1 MATRLN
7 KVLEH
12 LHRVLSPPGGELT
25 DGQLLARFVAVRD
38 EASFAALVRRH
49 GRMVLGVCRRM
60 LRHTQDAEDCF
71 QATFL
76 VLARKASVVRREAV
90 GSWLYAV
97 AYRTSLE
104 ARTVNARRR
113 ARERQVE
120 DMPHPEVMPGESQDW
135 RPWLDLELNRLPEK
149 YRAVI
154 VSCDLEGQSRKDAAH
169 SLGLAEGTISSRLA
183 RGRRLL
189 AKRLSRYGLSLSG
202 GALAAALSAGAASAH
217 ASASLVLATAK
228 AASGPVAAV
237 AASVGILTKGVLQA
251 MLLAKLKLAIGV
263 VMVMAALG
271 TTGLVY
277 RASGQSAPAQKR
289 PISEVEALRH
299 ENELLKL
306 NLEVVL
312 EKVRAQEAELRT
324 LRADA
329 KKAAA
334 GNKEVDR
341 QNSLNELLKSVV
353 AQQEQQTQA
362 LAAKELSEVKK
373 RQEDVVKAHQEVLRN
388 AQKLPH
394 KSDPLQEAEDALKA
408 LRDAR
413 DTESQRKAAD
423 KLDKALKSL
432 RDQRTREEPDRGSQ

>member
-12 LHRVLSPPGGELT
+12 LHRVLSPPGGGLT
-25 DGQLLARFVAVRD
+25 DGQLLARFVAARD
-38 EASFAALVRRH
+38 DASFAALVRRH
-49 GRMVLGVCRRM
+49 GPMVLGVCRRL

-76 VLARKASVVRREAV
+76 VLARKASVVRRDAV

-104 ARTVNARRR
+104 ARAIIARRR

-120 DMPHPEVMPGESQDW
+120 DMPHPEVLPAESQDW

-154 VSCDLEGQSRKDAAH
+154 VSCDLEGQSRRDAAR

-189 AKRLSRYGLSLSG
+189 AKRLSRYGIALSG
-202 GALAAALSAGAASAH
+202 GALAARLTEGSASSH
-217 ASASLVLATAK
+217 VPPSLVLATAK
-228 AASGPVAAV
+228 AASGPLSAV

-263 VMVMAALG
+263 VLVMAALG

-277 RASGQSAPAQKR
+277 RASGQSAQAPKR
-289 PISEVEALRH
+289 PMSELESLRH

-306 NLEVVL
+306 NLQVVL

-329 KKAAA
+329 KKAAVDD
-334 GNKEVDR
+334 KEVDR
-341 QNSLNELLKSVV
+341 QNSLNALLKSVV

-362 LAAKELSEVKK
+362 LAAKALLEAKK
-373 RQEDVVKAHQEVLRN
+373 RQEDVLKAHQEVLRN

-394 KSDPLQEAEDALKA
+394 KTDPLQDAEDALKA
-408 LRDAR
+408 LLDAR
-413 DTESQRKAAD
+413 DTDSSRKAAD

-432 RDQRTREEPDRGSQ
+432 RDQRTKEPDRGSR

>member
-12 LHRVLSPPGGELT
+12 LHHVLSPPGGGLT
-25 DGQLLARFVAVRD
+25 DGQLLAHFVAVRD
-38 EASFAALVRRH
+38 EVSFAALVRRH
-49 GRMVLGVCRRM
+49 GPMVMGVCRRL

-76 VLARKASVVRREAV
+76 VLARKASVVRRDAV

-104 ARTVNARRR
+104 ARAINARRR

-120 DMPHPEVMPGESQDW
+120 DMPHPEVRPAESQDW

-154 VSCDLEGQSRKDAAH
+154 VACDLEGQSRKDAAR

-189 AKRLSRYGLSLSG
+189 AKRLSRYGISLSG
-202 GALAAALSAGAASAH
+202 GALAVALSEGATSAH
-217 ASASLVLATAK
+217 VSASLVLTTAK
-228 AASGPVAAV
+228 AASGPVSAV

-263 VMVMAALG
+263 VMVIVALG
-271 TTGLVY
+271 TSGLVY
-277 RASGQSAPAQKR
+277 QALGQPVPAPKR
-289 PISEVEALRH
+289 PMSDVEALRH

-324 LRADA
+324 LRANAHKIADA
-329 KKAAA
+329 KTEHQAAIEKGTNFLLRELEMQKERALWSERMSQPGQKYVTTAQAEADKARLLNFQFDAAA
-334 GNKEVDR
+334 AALKEM
-341 QNSLNELLKSVV
+341 
-353 AQQEQQTQA
+353 
-362 LAAKELSEVKK
+362 
-373 RQEDVVKAHQEVLRN
+373 RN
-388 AQKLPH
+388 APDL
-394 KSDPLQEAEDALKA
+394 A
-408 LRDAR
+408 
-413 DTESQRKAAD
+413 SQRRAAD
-423 KLDKALKSL
+423 HLDKIL
-432 RDQRTREEPDRGSQ
+432 RELRERLSKKEGGGKR